1 MSHWQFNNAIID
13 SMAQLIVRN
22 LDDEVV
28 ARLRARAAANGRS
41 TEAEHREILREAL
54 MTKRRGRSFK
64 EHLLQMPAGGRD
76 ADFARSPDKGR
87 KVRL

>member
-1 MSHWQFNNAIID
+1 MTMRQVGYAIID

-22 LDDEVV
+22 LDEEIV
-28 ARLRARAAANGRS
+28 ARLRLRAAANGRS
-41 TEAEHREILREAL
+41 TEAEHREILRDVL
-54 MTKRRGRSFK
+54 MAKRGRRSFK
-64 EHLLQMPAGGRD
+64 EHLMQMPAGGRD